1 MCEALLRNDA
11 VQFINAPRATVTRR
25 FALPIPRFDLRCSG
39 LYKTT
44 DKLSLINRIV
54 SQSFL
59 VGICLSTSIAL
70 AGTESYDYKE
80 APPPP
85 SQSWCETPATL
96 EIRIGVPGWLA
107 GVSGNSGVKGVV
119 ASPDVSFDQLLR
131 HLTHVPIVLSADIR
145 YQRWEFFGDGQYMEV
160 GTSATLPGL
169 LFTTANL
176 HLKTGFAEG
185 FVGYRLI
192 NCDKAAL
199 SLFAGARYSYQGG
212 DLSIF
217 NNGDARLVILRRLL
231 GIRNKLAFSDSTDWV
246 DPVIGARGKVKI
258 WKATSLYAE
267 GDVGGFDANS
277 GSAFEI
283 HREGRTIA
291 RESVDS
297 SDWSYQVQ
305 GGLEFQINRWFWT
318 QVGWRYLNY
327 DYNQAGF
334 TNKTA
339 LNGPFVQG
347 GVNF

>member
-1 MCEALLRNDA
+1 MNRLVNQFSFATMVLLA
-11 VQFINAPRATVTRR
+11 ATI
-25 FALPIPRFDLRCSG
+25 FAGSEP
-39 LYKTT
+39 
-44 DKLSLINRIV
+44 
-54 SQSFL
+54 
-59 VGICLSTSIAL
+59 
-70 AGTESYDYKE
+70 YDISKE

-85 SQSWCETPATL
+85 QPWCETPATL
-96 EIRIGVPGWLA
+96 EIRIGVPGWMA

-119 ASPDVSFDQLLR
+119 TDVDVSFDQLLT
-131 HLTHVPIVLSADIR
+131 HLTHVPIVLSADVR
-145 YQRWEFFGDGQYMEV
+145 YKRWEFFGDGQYMEV

-199 SLFAGARYSYQGG
+199 SLFAGARYNYQGG

-246 DPVIGARGKVKI
+246 DPVIGARGRVKI
-258 WKATSLYAE
+258 WRATSLYAE
-267 GDVGGFDANS
+267 GDVGGFEANS

-283 HREGRTIA
+283 HREGQTIA

-305 GGLEFQINRWFWT
+305 GGLEFQISRWFWA
-318 QVGWRYLNY
+318 QVGWRYLKY

-339 LNGPFVQG
+339 LNGPQVQG
-347 GVNF
+347 GINF

>member
-1 MCEALLRNDA
+1 M
-11 VQFINAPRATVTRR
+11 
-25 FALPIPRFDLRCSG
+25 S
-39 LYKTT
+39 
-44 DKLSLINRIV
+44 
-54 SQSFL
+54 
-59 VGICLSTSIAL
+59 
-70 AGTESYDYKE
+70 KE

-85 SQSWCETPATL
+85 PQPWCETPATL

-119 ASPDVSFDQLLR
+119 SDVDVSFDQLFT
-131 HLTHVPIVLSADIR
+131 HLTHVPLSLSVDVR
-145 YQRWEFFGDGQYMEV
+145 YQRWEFFGDGLYMEV
-160 GTSATLPGL
+160 GASASLPGL
-169 LFTTANL
+169 LFTNANI
-176 HLKTGFAEG
+176 HLKTGLGEG

-192 NCDKAAL
+192 NCDKATL
-199 SLFAGARYSYQGG
+199 SVFAGARYSYQGG

-258 WKATSLYAE
+258 WKAISLYAE

-283 HREGRTIA
+283 QREGRTIA
-291 RESVDS
+291 REPVDS

-305 GGLEFQINRWFWT
+305 GGLEFQMSRWFWL
-318 QVGWRYLNY
+318 QVGWRYLKY
-327 DYNQAGF
+327 DYNQEGF

-339 LNGPFVQG
+339 LNGPQVQG
-347 GVNF
+347 GINF

>member
-1 MCEALLRNDA
+1 MNRLVNQFSFATMVLLA
-11 VQFINAPRATVTRR
+11 ATI
-25 FALPIPRFDLRCSG
+25 FAGSEP
-39 LYKTT
+39 
-44 DKLSLINRIV
+44 
-54 SQSFL
+54 
-59 VGICLSTSIAL
+59 
-70 AGTESYDYKE
+70 YDISKE

-85 SQSWCETPATL
+85 QPWCETPATL
-96 EIRIGVPGWLA
+96 EIRIGVPGWMA

-119 ASPDVSFDQLLR
+119 TDVDVSFDQLLT
-131 HLTHVPIVLSADIR
+131 HLTHVPIVLSADVR
-145 YQRWEFFGDGQYMEV
+145 YKRWEFFGDGQYMEV
-160 GTSATLPGL
+160 GASATLPGL
-169 LFTTANL
+169 LFTNANI
-176 HLKTGFAEG
+176 HLKTGLAEG

-199 SLFAGARYSYQGG
+199 SLFAGARYNYQGG

-246 DPVIGARGKVKI
+246 DPVIGARGRVKI
-258 WKATSLYAE
+258 WRATSLYAE
-267 GDVGGFDANS
+267 GDVGGFEANS

-305 GGLEFQINRWFWT
+305 GGLEFQISRWFWA
-318 QVGWRYLNY
+318 QVGWRYLKY
-327 DYNQAGF
+327 DYNQEGF

-339 LNGPFVQG
+339 LNGPQVQG
-347 GVNF
+347 GINF